1 MRQGGASSGARLFLW
16 YGIAMNKRVGLFG
29 GSFDPIHYGHLA
41 IAEDARLAL
50 GLERVIFMPAA
61 RQPLKQGQH
70 GATPETRLAMVRLA
84 CAANPAF
91 EVSALEIER
100 AGPSYTITTL
110 ESLHAERGDLVLLL
124 GADAAAELPRW
135 RAAERIAAL
144 AQLAVIERPGQQF
157 DSGKLLAA
165 LPLLTSRLTV
175 LAGPQI
181 AISSTMLRQRAA
193 AGFSLRYLTPDPVA
207 EYIRTHQPYGAA
219 TGKAQD

>member
-1 MRQGGASSGARLFLW
+1 
-16 YGIAMNKRVGLFG
+16 MNKRVGLFG

-70 GATPETRLAMVRLA
+70 GAAPEARLAMVRLA

-110 ESLHAERGDLVLLL
+110 EALGAEHGELVLLL
-124 GADAAAELPRW
+124 GADAAADLPRW

-144 AQLAVIERPGQQF
+144 AHLAVIERPGQHF

-165 LPLLTSRLTV
+165 LPQLSSRLTV
-175 LAGPQI
+175 LRGPQI

-193 AGFSLRYLTPDPVA
+193 DGFSLRYLTPDPVA
-207 EYIRTHQPYGAA
+207 EYIRAHQPYSMPIGEDQA
-219 TGKAQD
+219 

>member
-1 MRQGGASSGARLFLW
+1 
-16 YGIAMNKRVGLFG
+16 MNKHTGLFG

-70 GATPETRLAMVRLA
+70 GAAPEARLAMVRLA

-110 ESLHAERGDLVLLL
+110 EALGAERGEPVLLL
-124 GADAAAELPRW
+124 GADAAADLPRW
-135 RAAERIAAL
+135 RAAGRVAAL
-144 AQLAVIERPGQQF
+144 ARLAVIERPGQHF
-157 DSGKLLAA
+157 DADALLAA
-165 LPLLTSRLTV
+165 LPQLAGRLAV
-175 LAGPQI
+175 LPGPQI

-193 AGFSLRYLTPDPVA
+193 AGLSLRYLTPDPVA
-207 EYIRTHQPYGAA
+207 EYISAHRPYGVPS
-219 TGKAQD
+219 GEGRV